1 MWKIQHGFRIN
12 LKDDTILLSNSWLD
26 KFYSIRSNNIE
37 KLYIKMK
44 EIQKL
49 EFFTEDEIIG
59 IFQTLISNTEALNLI
74 NYFKK
79 NKIMISYNKMKDYS
93 NAKYHRQEVFFDNFE
108 SSDENGHE
116 INRQLQNKTVLIPGL
131 GGYGTYTAMLLARMG
146 IKKIIL
152 VDNDVIELSNLN
164 RQVFYEI
171 NDIGRKKV
179 EVCKEKIHLF
189 DENICVEI
197 YDFLITGPNDL
208 VEILD
213 DVDLVMN
220 AFGYIPK
227 ELQINNISHNI
238 IEACILT
245 KTPVLNYNGSF
256 IGPVVTED
264 YPNAYYEFASN
275 KEVFDTLKNSVNEN
289 INATHIA
296 AFVPRISISCSVAV
310 WEAVRYL
317 LKVPTR
323 VSLEKQVIILDTLAY
338 TKHRV
343 IKI

>member
-1 MWKIQHGFRIN
+1 
-12 LKDDTILLSNSWLD
+12 
-26 KFYSIRSNNIE
+26 
-37 KLYIKMK
+37 
-44 EIQKL
+44 
-49 EFFTEDEIIG
+49 
-59 IFQTLISNTEALNLI
+59 
-74 NYFKK
+74 
-79 NKIMISYNKMKDYS
+79 MI
-93 NAKYHRQEVFFDNFE
+93 
-108 SSDENGHE
+108 
-116 INRQLQNKTVLIPGL
+116 T
-131 GGYGTYTAMLLARMG
+131 
-146 IKKIIL
+146 
-152 VDNDVIELSNLN
+152 
-164 RQVFYEI
+164 
-171 NDIGRKKV
+171 
-179 EVCKEKIHLF
+179 C
-189 DENICVEI
+189 
-197 YDFLITGPNDL
+197 PNDL

-227 ELQINNISHNI
+227 ELQIDNVSHYI

-256 IGPVVTED
+256 IGPIVTKD

-275 KEVFDTLKNSVNEN
+275 KDVFDTLKNNVNEN

-323 VSLEKQVIILDTLAY
+323 VSLEKQVIILDTLSYA
-338 TKHRV
+338 KHKV